1 LDHSDIRY
9 TPNIKFTG
17 KSGFDHMFDFVIPKS
32 RKQPERILQTLGN
45 PKKNAIEATVFKWT
59 DSRENR
65 AVNSELF
72 VLLNNSETEVAA
84 SAIDALR
91 NYDIEPILWTERNQV
106 VERLVA

>member
-1 LDHSDIRY
+1 MTLSS
-9 TPNIKFTG
+9 PN
-17 KSGFDHMFDFVIPKS
+17 
-32 RKQPERILQTLGN
+32 RANN
-45 PKKNAIEATVFKWT
+45 PNVSCKRSATRKKNAIEAAVFKWT

-65 AVNSELF
+65 AANSELF